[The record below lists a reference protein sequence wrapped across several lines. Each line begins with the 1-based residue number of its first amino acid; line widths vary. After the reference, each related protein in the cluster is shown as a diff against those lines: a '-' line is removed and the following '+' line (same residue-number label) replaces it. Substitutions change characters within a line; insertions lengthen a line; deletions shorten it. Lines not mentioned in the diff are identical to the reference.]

1 MNTES
6 TQYVNTVQDEHI
18 SEIFQEAFSLFVGS
32 LSEDEQK
39 NLQIY
44 QSAEAMT
51 IAIRNQVEKES
62 NHYRKR
68 KLGKCM
74 DAFQEFGQNVKQYFA
89 VVDIFVQTNPQYAGL
104 IWGALRLLFQISS
117 NYIEYLE
124 KLSSMLQSLCLLLR
138 VYEEH
143 YKIFLENVTKR
154 NETVTIR
161 LRKALANIYV
171 DIIQLCYRT
180 LRLFTSKKH
189 ARLRFRRSF
198 LGRLMWKPFDVDF
211 QGLKQR
217 FDQSKTLF
225 EYEATRSTQEVA
237 LRFIKEYDD
246 RMEKMEKIERRETD
260 LEGALRDRK
269 KDIEQLDSRVQELG
283 QWIDAPQWKDL
294 YEEVSTFREPG
305 TCDWILEDPLY
316 KNWRLYKHS
325 GKPILSIQGKPGFGK
340 TTICPVVIDNL
351 VKLQESSQPPPHNVV
366 AYYFFNRRN
375 GQDTAGL
382 AFRSI
387 LTQLLQ
393 SFRHETKAVDIASA
407 LCDRKVVGQRRATD
421 KEVCAV
427 LCLLFKRF
435 PGSNIVIDAVDEC
448 RDPNNFLDRIYDLT
462 HGFESTS
469 LVTFSRPT
477 IEIPESWEGKFDILN
492 LRREHNAGDLTLF
505 VKCKVEELMERRL
518 LLTASSDVYVEKIV
532 PRANGM
538 FLWVILLIK
547 FLQLKRLTVNQRL
560 DAIENLNRL
569 EGLDAIYAEI
579 SRNLSD
585 DAATEWDINITKGF
599 RWILGARRPIHI
611 EELLEAII
619 VPFDRPRTI
628 GDIIPDFEKS
638 FGSIF
643 GGLLELTTTKM
654 VQFIHMSAYE
664 FFATTERA
672 GLSNQSGTKF
682 QSDKVEIHL
691 TIGLTA
697 LAYLVHT
704 VPAEPLSGDRNVIPD
719 AILTGVKFP
728 LLPYVAQY
736 WSQHI
741 VEAITHSTRV
751 LDIYRDGHDH
761 LIRLLLEFVYS
772 KPRVTMWLEAS
783 WLFRNPPV
791 VCPLPDNMFDAT
803 GNYDSRLSEVIKE
816 TSRFSEDVKALN
828 NSWSYILEKEPNE
841 VWGDSIRSFSESRY
855 WQTADSR
862 VVFVAHP
869 EDTDA
874 RSILLQT
881 QVSGDS
887 MWIATVRLIP
897 PGSLLEG
904 PRQREGPQN
913 IVDWQMRYDLWT
925 VDGEKCLCSL
935 LWEVDPAALDV
946 LFKGAANRQPVISQS
961 TRFRFPISISNN
973 LRRVAALNLI
983 IDIDKICEQSGP
995 NFDRPKI
1002 QCETLDIFNRT
1013 LPYKPTILDDSVQL
1027 KIWDQDPVVVVF
1039 RRASGIFPSDSGD
1052 LAHEG
1057 LIQFYRGRTHGSS
1070 HQGYACFA
1078 SWKLYLPSAYSMH
1091 FLDKAVVF
1099 HPTSPLIAFC
1109 AFGPLGQH
1117 VPRKPQ
1123 TYVWDFSSSLYN
1135 DREFLAHPPVVGL
1148 RIVYDGTLDLMTFT
1162 PDADYICGKDF
1173 HTGRPVIVK
1182 VGDCAVPGR
1191 INFHDRKQRQGYGP
1205 GPIQG
1210 PDTDTTGTQTD
1221 LQLQTQQ
1228 KTTENLLQYLS
1239 NREVSRGSPLQ
1250 VGSLALNRSGDG
1262 VGHISQLSNLE
1273 HEGAVVLET
1282 LGTDG
1287 RLQSQTLTRLP
1298 NELRSISR
1306 PTLLN
1311 APGNEQSEYVRI
1323 LLNKAV
1329 QDRYSLNDIDG
1340 RPGMLLPVMVER
1352 SRESIPTYTA
1362 SNRQPVLG
1370 DVDRNS
1376 FAERINDGRSL
1387 L

>member
-1 MNTES
+1 MDTD
-6 TQYVNTVQDEHI
+6 TDTDTKRPPDKHML
-18 SEIFQEAFSLFVGS
+18 EIFQDAFSLFVDS
-32 LSEDEQK
+32 LSEDEWK
-39 NLQIY
+39 DLQIY

-51 IAIRNQVEKES
+51 LAIKNQVNKES

-74 DAFQEFGQNVKQYFA
+74 EAIREFGQNLKPYFA

-104 IWGALRLLFQISS
+104 VWGALRLLFQISS

-124 KLSSMLQSLCLLLR
+124 KLSSMFQSMCIMLE

-143 YKIFLENVTKR
+143 YKIFRENVKDPDK
-154 NETVTIR
+154 TVTIR

-171 DIIQLCYRT
+171 DIIQLCYRAI
-180 LRLFTSKKH
+180 RLFTSKKH

-198 LGRLMWKPFDVDF
+198 IGRLMWRPFDLDF
-211 QGLKQR
+211 EGLKQR
-217 FDQSKTLF
+217 LEQSKTLF

-246 RMEKMEKIERRETD
+246 WMEKLERQKADPE
-260 LEGALRDRK
+260 EALKDK
-269 KDIEQLDSRVQELG
+269 KKEIEQLDTRVQELG
-283 QWIDAPQWKDL
+283 QWIDAPLWKDL
-294 YEEVSTFREPG
+294 YEEASMFREPG

-316 KNWRLYKHS
+316 KNWRLHKHS
-325 GKPILSIQGKPGFGK
+325 EKPILSIQGKPGFGK

-351 VKLQESSQPPPHNVV
+351 VKQQASSQPLPHNVV
-366 AYYFFNRRN
+366 AYYFFNRPI

-387 LTQLLQ
+387 LVQLLQ
-393 SFRHETKAVDIASA
+393 SLRHETIAVDIAST
-407 LCDRKVVGQRRATD
+407 LCDRKVIGQRRATD
-421 KEVCAV
+421 NEVVAV

-435 PGSNIVIDAVDEC
+435 PSSIVIDAVDEC
-448 RDPNNFLDRIYDLT
+448 SDPNNFLNRICDLT

-469 LVTFSRPT
+469 FVIFSRPT

-492 LRREHNAGDLTLF
+492 LRGEHNAGDLTLF
-505 VKCKVEELMERRL
+505 VKCKVEELL
-518 LLTASSDVYVEKIV
+518 PTACSDVYVEKIV

-538 FLWVILLIK
+538 FLWVKLLIK
-547 FLQLKRLTVNQRL
+547 FLQLRRLTVNQRL

-585 DAATEWDINITKGF
+585 GAATEWDINIIKGF
-599 RWILGARRPIHI
+599 RWILGARRPIHV

-664 FFATTERA
+664 FFAPTERA
-672 GLSNQSGTKF
+672 GMSNQPVTKF
-682 QSDKVEIHL
+682 QSDKVEIHM

-719 AILTGVKFP
+719 ASLTRVKFP

-741 VEAITHSTRV
+741 VEAITQCTRA

-791 VCPLPDNMFDAT
+791 VCPLPDNTFNAT

-816 TSRFSEDVKALN
+816 TSRFSEDVKILN
-828 NSWSYILEKEPNE
+828 SSWSYILEKEPNE
-841 VWGDSIRSFSESRY
+841 VWGDSIRAFSESKY
-855 WQTADSR
+855 LQTADSR

-887 MWIATVRLIP
+887 MRIATVRLIP
-897 PGSLLEG
+897 PDSLLKG
-904 PRQREGPQN
+904 PRQRGGPQD

-925 VDGEKCLCSL
+925 VDGEKRLCSL
-935 LWEVDPAALDV
+935 VWEVDPAALDI
-946 LFKGAANRQPVISQS
+946 LFKGAANKQPVISQS

-983 IDIDKICEQSGP
+983 IDIDEISEQSGP
-995 NFDRPKI
+995 NFDRPRI

-1013 LPYKPTILDDSVQL
+1013 PPYRRTILDDSVQL
-1027 KIWDQDPVVVVF
+1027 KIWDQEPVVVVF

-1057 LIQFYRGRTHGSS
+1057 LIQFYRGRMHRSS
-1070 HQGYACFA
+1070 HQCFA
-1078 SWKLYLPSAYSMH
+1078 SWKLYIPSACSLH

-1099 HPTSPLIAFC
+1099 HPTRPLIAFC

-1123 TYVWDFSSSLYN
+1123 TYVWDFSNYN
-1135 DREFLAHPPVVGL
+1135 DRGFLTCPPVAGL

-1162 PDADYICGKDF
+1162 PDADYVCGKDF
-1173 HTGRPVIVK
+1173 HTGRPVIIK

-1191 INFHDRKQRQGYGP
+1191 LDFHDQNQRQGYGP

-1210 PDTDTTGTQTD
+1210 PDTDTTGTPTD
-1221 LQLQTQQ
+1221 LQIQAQQ
-1228 KTTENLLQYLS
+1228 KTNENLLRYLS
-1239 NREVSRGSPLQ
+1239 NREVSRESPIR

-1262 VGHISQLSNLE
+1262 VGYISQLSNLE

-1362 SNRQPVLG
+1362 SNRQAVLG
-1370 DVDRNS
+1370 DANRDL
-1376 FAERINDGRSL
+1376 FAERINDRRNRL
-1387 L
+1387 

>member
-6 TQYVNTVQDEHI
+6 TQDDHI

-32 LSEDEQK
+32 LSEDERK
-39 NLQIY
+39 DLQIY

-51 IAIRNQVEKES
+51 IAIRNQVEEES
-62 NHYRKR
+62 NYYRKR

-74 DAFQEFGQNVKQYFA
+74 NTFQEFGQNVKQYFA

-124 KLSSMLQSLCLLLR
+124 KLSSMFQSLCLMLE

-143 YKIFLENVTKR
+143 YEVFRENVMKR

-189 ARLRFRRSF
+189 ARLRFTRSF
-198 LGRLMWKPFDVDF
+198 IGRLMWKPFDLEF
-211 QGLKQR
+211 QGLKHR
-217 FDQSKTLF
+217 FDQSRELF
-225 EYEATRSTQEVA
+225 EYEATRSTREVA
-237 LRFIKEYDD
+237 LRFIKEYDEW
-246 RMEKMEKIERRETD
+246 MEKTERPETD
-260 LEGALRDRK
+260 PEGAIGDEK
-269 KDIEQLDSRVQELG
+269 KDEIEWLDTRVQELG
-283 QWIDAPQWKDL
+283 QWIDAPQWKDI
-294 YEEVSTFREPG
+294 YEEASMFRQPG

-325 GKPILSIQGKPGFGK
+325 DKPILSIQGKPGFGK

-351 VKLQESSQPPPHNVV
+351 VKPQESSQPLPHNVV
-366 AYYFFNRRN
+366 AYYFFNGRI

-387 LTQLLQ
+387 LAQLLQ
-393 SFRHETKAVDIASA
+393 IFRHETRAVDIASA
-407 LCDRKVVGQRRATD
+407 LCDWKVVGQRRATD
-421 KEVCAV
+421 NEVFAV
-427 LCLLFKRF
+427 LRLLFKRF

-448 RDPNNFLDRIYDLT
+448 SDPNNLLDRIYDLT
-462 HGFESTS
+462 HGFEGTS
-469 LVTFSRPT
+469 LVIFSRPT
-477 IEIPESWEGKFDILN
+477 VEIPESWEGKFDILN
-492 LRREHNAGDLTLF
+492 LLREHNAGDLTLF
-505 VKCKVEELMERRL
+505 VKSKVEELMERKL
-518 LLTASSDVYVEKIV
+518 LPTASSDVHVEKIV

-538 FLWVILLIK
+538 FLWVKLLIK

-569 EGLDAIYAEI
+569 EGLDAIYTEI
-579 SRNLSD
+579 SRKLSD
-585 DAATEWDINITKGF
+585 DAATEWNINIIKGF
-599 RWILGARRPIHI
+599 RWILGVRRPIHI
-611 EELLEAII
+611 KELLEAII
-619 VPFDRPRTI
+619 VPFDRPRTV

-643 GGLLELTTTKM
+643 GGLLELTTSRM

-664 FFATTERA
+664 FFTTTERA
-672 GLSNQSGTKF
+672 GISNRSATNL
-682 QSDKVEIHL
+682 QSDKVQIHL

-704 VPAEPLSGDRNVIPD
+704 VPAEPLSGDRNVIPN
-719 AILTGVKFP
+719 ATLTRGKFP

-741 VEAITHSTRV
+741 VEAIMHSTPA

-803 GNYDSRLSEVIKE
+803 GNYDSQLSEVVKE
-816 TSRFSEDVKALN
+816 TSRFSEDVKTLN

-841 VWGDSIRSFSESRY
+841 VWGDSIQSFTKSKY
-855 WQTADSR
+855 LQTTDSR

-887 MWIATVRLIP
+887 MRIATVRLIP
-897 PGSLLEG
+897 PGSVLEG
-904 PRQREGPQN
+904 PRQRAGPQD
-913 IVDWQMRYDLWT
+913 IVDWQIRYDLWT
-925 VDGEKCLCSL
+925 LDGEKRLCSL
-935 LWEVDPAALDV
+935 LWEVDPAALDI
-946 LFKGAANRQPVISQS
+946 LFKGATNRHPMISQS
-961 TRFRFPISISNN
+961 TRFRFPISISND
-973 LRRVAALNLI
+973 LWRVAALNLVI
-983 IDIDKICEQSGP
+983 NIEISEQIGP
-995 NFDRPKI
+995 DFDRPRI
-1002 QCETLDIFNRT
+1002 QCEKLDIFNRT
-1013 LPYKPTILDDSVQL
+1013 PPHKQTILDDSVQL
-1027 KIWDQDPVVVVF
+1027 KIWDQEPVAVVF

-1070 HQGYACFA
+1070 DQGYACFA
-1078 SWKLYLPSAYSMH
+1078 SWRFYLPSAYSMH

-1099 HPTSPLIAFC
+1099 HPTSPVVAFC

-1123 TYVWDFSSSLYN
+1123 TYVWDFSSNIYN
-1135 DREFLAHPPVVGL
+1135 DRDFLAHPPVVGL

-1162 PDADYICGKDF
+1162 PDGDYVCGKDF

-1182 VGDCAVPGR
+1182 VGDCATPGK
-1191 INFHDRKQRQGYGP
+1191 INFHNQEQRQGDGP
-1205 GPIQG
+1205 GPMQG
-1210 PDTDTTGTQTD
+1210 PNTDTPGAQTD
-1221 LQLQTQQ
+1221 LQIQTEQ

-1239 NREVSRGSPLQ
+1239 NREVSRESQ
-1250 VGSLALNRSGDG
+1250 IRVGSLAFTRSGDG

-1273 HEGAVVLET
+1273 HEAAVVLET

-1298 NELRSISR
+1298 NQLRSISM

-1311 APGNEQSEYVRI
+1311 TPGGEQSEYVRI

-1329 QDRYSLNDIDG
+1329 QDRYSLNDIAE
-1340 RPGMLLPVMVER
+1340 RPGMLLPVMLER

-1362 SNRQPVLG
+1362 TNQQAILGAGDRDLFVKRTNNR
-1370 DVDRNS
+1370 S
-1376 FAERINDGRSL
+1376 S
-1387 L
+1387 